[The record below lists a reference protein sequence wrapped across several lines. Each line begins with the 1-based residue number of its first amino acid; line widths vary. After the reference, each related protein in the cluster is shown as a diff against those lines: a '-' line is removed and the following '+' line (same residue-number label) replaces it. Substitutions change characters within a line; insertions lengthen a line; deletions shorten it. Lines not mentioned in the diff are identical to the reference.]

1 MTLQEFS
8 IEFDLLYNNISSNQ
22 APGLTEYEKS
32 VFLTQAQEALILDLY
47 KGSTGDSFETTE
59 EVTRYLNG
67 LIKTYY
73 HDMPIVVE
81 NSTKNIKEFIFDLNS
96 PLPAMPKLTDLWFII
111 SQEAV
116 IYITLGNPK
125 EVIVIP
131 SKHDTFLKDIKNPFK
146 GPNNNKVLSLTEGET
161 IHIYSKYNVSSITI
175 TYLSRPNPIILEDL
189 EDLTINGLSN
199 SKECE
204 LPESLHTQIL
214 LRAVQM
220 AKAVWAA

>member
-125 EVIVIP
+125 DVIVIP